1 MPYFS
6 ENDLNEKVLKYILAM
21 DPLKGITTRRE
32 QEQGPVL
39 LYCYLSSS
47 SFVIQDI
54 GSLQESYTVK
64 VFHFEPSP
72 KILLPVSFLKQLF
85 FLLGKYSFSININ
98 VPVFRISL
106 NAACCFR
113 ENIS

>member
-1 MPYFS
+1 
-6 ENDLNEKVLKYILAM
+6 M
-21 DPLKGITTRRE
+21 DPLRSSNNWSRAQDG
-32 QEQGPVL
+32 GPVL

-64 VFHFEPSP
+64 IFHFEPSP

-85 FLLGKYSFSININ
+85 FCWEIFIQHQY
-98 VPVFRISL
+98 
-106 NAACCFR
+106 
-113 ENIS
+113 